1 MADAKKCDR
10 CERLYEIYDGIPVTE
25 KGLKYNVLKLSNNSI
40 YRTYDLCP
48 TCMTQVIAFLNNH
61 KTTDVNRESR
71 SCKTCKY
78 DGMGLDV
85 CMGCTAN
92 CYEMWEEKKE

>member
-10 CERLYEIYDGIPVTE
+10 CDRLYEIYDGIPVIE
-25 KGLKYNVLKLSNNSI
+25 RGFKYRTLQLVAGDTIHK
-40 YRTYDLCP
+40 TYDLCP

-61 KTTDVNRESR
+61 KDLNADDESR

-78 DGMGLDV
+78 DGMNLDV
-85 CMGCTAN
+85 CMGCTDDGFQ
-92 CYEMWEEKKE
+92 MWKSC